1 MPTRHHP
8 LCLFIL
14 VGAVIIA
21 SMGGALGQEEAG
33 DGRDLRKAQAYLTLA
48 GDLFRSQDYR
58 GALAELQRA
67 EPLVVGSEVHPLIR
81 FNIARCFE
89 ELGRP
94 GEAYNA
100 YARYLE
106 LVDEKTT
113 RRAKAVTAIERLRRD
128 AFGTLRVTCAQPG
141 TTLVV
146 PGLGKAPRQCPF
158 EQAEVM
164 VGEYVLAAALTGH
177 SEATQTVAVQGG
189 QVTTVRFDLVP
200 TTVVEAMPV
209 TSDSG
214 GLKWVAFG
222 GGLGAGLAGVVFHVT
237 ALDNY
242 RTHDRTTVT
251 GVEAR
256 DEIVDEF
263 VFLRTLT
270 YTAYALS
277 AVFLGAGY
285 YLSTQSSPTPD
296 TVSVSAGPTG
306 MLIRF

>member
-1 MPTRHHP
+1 MAEENNSADSDQVP
-8 LCLFIL
+8 
-14 VGAVIIA
+14 
-21 SMGGALGQEEAG
+21 SNEDGGAGEIVDGVIVERTESAEALEG
-33 DGRDLRKAQAYLTLA
+33 
-48 GDLFRSQDYR
+48 
-58 GALAELQRA
+58 E
-67 EPLVVGSEVHPLIR
+67 VVVP
-81 FNIARCFE
+81 
-89 ELGRP
+89 P
-94 GEAYNA
+94 
-100 YARYLE
+100 
-106 LVDEKTT
+106 DW
-113 RRAKAVTAIERLRRD
+113 RLRRD